1 MTDRPT
7 VVWQLTRACG
17 AGCALC
23 PEEQHDAKPAEL
35 TTFEAYRLVDQIVKL
50 SPSRFVI
57 SGGDPLL
64 RDDVYQLV
72 DYARRRGLHSSVVLT
87 PASTVTP
94 EAISRLRRNGLS
106 RVVVALDDIVATR
119 HDAMQHMSG
128 AFKAALKRIESAQ
141 SSGIDVEVNTIVTAA
156 NVDRLLEIHDPV
168 ERLGVVAWNLYV
180 FVPVRGHSTDAVLT
194 AEQEQQLAAT
204 VAELRKRSNM
214 EIRVIDPL
222 AEVVF
227 ITADGIVRRNE
238 LLPRDEGDI
247 RRESLA
253 SIYNRGSQTRTQ
265 L

>member
-7 VVWQLTRACG
+7 VVWQLTRACD

-23 PEEQHDAKPAEL
+23 PQEEPAAKPAEL

-72 DYARRRGLHSSVVLT
+72 DYARRRGLQSAVVLT
-87 PASTVTP
+87 PSATVTS

-106 RVVVALDDIVATR
+106 RVVVGLDDMVATR
-119 HDAMQHMSG
+119 HDAMQHLSG
-128 AFKAALKRIESAQ
+128 AYRAALKRIEAAHA
-141 SSGIDVEVNTIVTAA
+141 SGIDVEVNTIVTTA
-156 NVDRLLEIHDPV
+156 NVDRLVEIHDPL

-180 FVPVRGHSTDAVLT
+180 FVPVRGHSTDAVLN
-194 AEQEQQLAAT
+194 AEQEQRLAAT

-227 ITADGIVRRNE
+227 ITADGIVRRHE
-238 LLPRDEGDI
+238 LLPLDEGDV

-253 SIYNRGSQTRTQ
+253 SIYNRGSHTRTQ